1 MKFVLPEFSS
11 LTPEQKNL
19 VVIDLADPER
29 KWWGE
34 NLVVKGYGGTGK
46 TVVACHRALRLKK
59 QNKRILF
66 LCFWKV
72 LKSFLAT
79 EKLGYENLHLQWF
92 YQSMRLKLE
101 EKLKMQGKVAYQ
113 WGFFRLGLFSR
124 MVKDYFYITYE
135 KDGVVISENINGQR
149 YYANNQEKDFLL
161 LFFGW
166 YKEEVLGGDFLY
178 DEIYIDE
185 AQDIVPEVLASL
197 KVLAPHFSVFA
208 DENQRIGSNGEWS
221 SMLDIA
227 KIFFPNASVP
237 EDQIEELTINMRTT
251 KEICEYAAEYF
262 LKEDEAVQ
270 LINQSKYCRSDPNS
284 TPQEEII
291 SDAIQQKEQV
301 LTWINLT
308 LNDMSDFAVFCPEI
322 PIVDKYYEYLVDKG
336 FSVAK
341 YHSKEDRRDA
351 INLDKQVLVTTYQSS
366 KGLEADYVILII
378 TKKKY
383 DEYFS
388 AEDGAVAN
396 NILYVLATRAKKK
409 LYILFTFDVEWCISL
424 SRN

>member
-1 MKFVLPEFSS
+1 MKFVLPAFSA

-34 NLVVKGYGGTGK
+34 NLVVKGYGWTGK
-46 TVVACHRALRLKK
+46 TVVACHRALRLQKQKK
-59 QNKRILF
+59 KILF

-72 LKSFLAT
+72 LNSFLAT
-79 EKLGYENLHLQWF
+79 EKLGYENLYLQWF

-101 EKLKMQGKVAYQ
+101 EKLRMQGKVAYQ
-113 WGFFRLGLFSR
+113 WGFFRLESFLKNVRDGS
-124 MVKDYFYITYE
+124 VKGHFYIAYE
-135 KDGVVISENINGQR
+135 KDGVVISENINRQR
-149 YYANNQEKDFLL
+149 YYANNQDKDFLL

-166 YKEEVLGGDFLY
+166 YKEVVLGGDFLY

-185 AQDIVPEVLASL
+185 AQDISPEVLASL

-208 DENQRIGSNGEWS
+208 DENQRIGKNGEWS
-221 SMLDIA
+221 SILDIA

-251 KEICEYAAEYF
+251 KEICKCAAEYF

-270 LINQSKYCRSDPNS
+270 MINQSKYCRSDPNS

-301 LTWINLT
+301 LTWIKLT
-308 LNDMSDFAVFCPEI
+308 LNDTSDFAVLCPET
-322 PIVDKYYEYLVDKG
+322 PIVDEYYEYLVNKG
-336 FSVAK
+336 LSVTK

-351 INLDKQVLVTTYQSS
+351 IDLDKQILVTTYESS

-409 LYILFTFDVEWCISL
+409 LYILFTFDVE
-424 SRN
+424 

>member
-1 MKFVLPEFSS
+1 MKFVLPAFSV

-29 KWWGE
+29 KGWGE

-46 TVVACHRALRLKK
+46 TVVACHRALRLQK

-79 EKLGYENLHLQWF
+79 EKLGYENLHLQSF
-92 YQSMRLKLE
+92 YHRMRLKLE
-101 EKLKMQGKVAYQ
+101 VKLKIQGKIAYQ
-113 WGFFRLGLFSR
+113 GGFFRLESFLKKLWGGR
-124 MVKDYFYITYE
+124 VKDYFYITYE
-135 KDGVVISENINGQR
+135 KDGVVISENTDEQW
-149 YYANNQEKDFLL
+149 YYVNNQEKNFLL

-185 AQDIVPEVLASL
+185 AQDISPEVLASL

-208 DENQRIGSNGEWS
+208 DENQRIGKNGEWS

-227 KIFFPNASVP
+227 KIFFSDASFP

-251 KEICEYAAEYF
+251 REICEYAAEYF

-270 LINQSKYCRSDPNS
+270 MINQSKYCRSDSNS
-284 TPQEEII
+284 SPQEEGI
-291 SDAIQQKEQV
+291 SDATLQKEQV
-301 LTWINLT
+301 LDWINLT
-308 LNDMSDFAVFCPEI
+308 LNDTSDFAVFCPEI
-322 PIVDKYYEYLVDKG
+322 PIVDEYYKYLVDKG

-351 INLDKQVLVTTYQSS
+351 INLDKQILVTTYQSS

-378 TKKKY
+378 TKEKY
-383 DEYFS
+383 DEYLS
-388 AEDGAVAN
+388 AEDGAIPN

-409 LYILFTFDVEWCISL
+409 LYILFTFDVE
-424 SRN
+424 